1 MSIPTSRAHAAV
13 LHFDSCNARRR
24 ACASSPFRPSARKR
38 RFLSSTLAT
47 RTSSSR
53 VVSMPISSVQS
64 LGPAYPSSRR
74 RPAVIRASVLFQQAR
89 QLTAKLLG
97 FVHFGPNARLSTTAA
112 LLQYLYYAW
121 HDQLLTTDK
130 EGIRVYPCG
139 VSYEAALR
147 SVLTP
152 DSVELEIGAKPHHA
166 FTFSTNSALFVP
178 SPAYAVSRARTVHQ
192 FNNGPRRPVQWGGA
206 GAPKFL

>member
-24 ACASSPFRPSARKR
+24 ACASSPFRPSARMR

-64 LGPAYPSSRR
+64 LGPAYSSSRR
-74 RPAVIRASVLFQQAR
+74 RPAVVRASVLFQQAR
-89 QLTAKLLG
+89 QLTAKLLA
-97 FVHFGPNARLSTTAA
+97 FVHFRPDARLSTTAA
-112 LLQYLYYAW
+112 LLQCLYYAW
-121 HDQLLTTDK
+121 HDLFFTT
-130 EGIRVYPCG
+130 EVLRVYPCG
-139 VSYEAALR
+139 ASYEAALR

-152 DSVELEIGAKPHHA
+152 DSLELEVGAKPLHA
-166 FTFSTNSALFVP
+166 LTFSIYPVLFVH
-178 SPAYAVSRARTVHQ
+178 SPACTVSRARTVHQ

-206 GAPKFL
+206 GAPKLL

>member
-1 MSIPTSRAHAAV
+1 M
-13 LHFDSCNARRR
+13 
-24 ACASSPFRPSARKR
+24 R

-89 QLTAKLLG
+89 QLTAKLLA

-121 HDQLLTTDK
+121 HDLFLTP
-130 EGIRVYPCG
+130 EVIRVYPCG
-139 VSYEAALR
+139 ASYEAALR

-152 DSVELEIGAKPHHA
+152 DSVELEIGAKPQHA
-166 FTFSTNSALFVP
+166 LTFSIHSALFVH
-178 SPAYAVSRARTVHQ
+178 SPAHAVSRARTVHQ

-206 GAPKFL
+206 GAPKLL

>member
-24 ACASSPFRPSARKR
+24 ACASSPFRPSARMR

-64 LGPAYPSSRR
+64 LGPAYSSSRR

-89 QLTAKLLG
+89 QLTDKLLA
-97 FVHFGPNARLSTTAA
+97 FVHFGPSARLSTTAA

-121 HDQLLTTDK
+121 HDNKKRDTSLPV
-130 EGIRVYPCG
+130 RRF
-139 VSYEAALR
+139 LR
-147 SVLTP
+147 SRAPQRLNAR
-152 DSVELEIGAKPHHA
+152 LR
-166 FTFSTNSALFVP
+166 
-178 SPAYAVSRARTVHQ
+178 RARD
-192 FNNGPRRPVQWGGA
+192 RRQA
-206 GAPKFL
+206 SSRFHIFD